1 MYFAFLQEAKLFP
14 EPHLPTRL
22 LWHPLPILSPCS
34 HQAPC
39 SEAQP
44 RSYLL
49 SKLSWLSEETA
60 LTGGSVVKESGYQCR
75 RCGGSVPKSGR
86 SPGDGHG
93 NPLQCSYLENRV
105 DRGAWQG
112 YRPWGRKESDAMGWL
127 SPVISLFS
135 CCLYLAPWLHRPLCG
150 LASYLLAGSMPD
162 HRDPRQGCLTLGSR
176 CLCSVPVENGWGQ
189 HLGLKGLWQV
199 NHLEFWTRSCFVCFL
214 ECWGRGTFEDRTLVL
229 MLKHHS
235 GDCWEARQ
243 PCKATLGKG
252 I

>member
-60 LTGGSVVKESGYQCR
+60 LTGGSVVKESAYQCR
-75 RCGGSVPKSGR
+75 RCGGSVPESGR
-86 SPGDGHG
+86 SPEDGHG
-93 NPLQCSYLENRV
+93 NPLQCFYLENRV

-112 YRPWGRKESDAMGWL
+112 YRPWGRKESDAMEWL

-135 CCLYLAPWLHRPLCG
+135 CCLYLAPWFSEPLVWPG
-150 LASYLLAGSMPD
+150 LLLAGWLHARSQRSKTGLFNPWVQMSVLCPSGKWTGSAFGA
-162 HRDPRQGCLTLGSR
+162 QGALTS
-176 CLCSVPVENGWGQ
+176 
-189 HLGLKGLWQV
+189 
-199 NHLEFWTRSCFVCFL
+199 
-214 ECWGRGTFEDRTLVL
+214 
-229 MLKHHS
+229 
-235 GDCWEARQ
+235 
-243 PCKATLGKG
+243 
-252 I
+252 